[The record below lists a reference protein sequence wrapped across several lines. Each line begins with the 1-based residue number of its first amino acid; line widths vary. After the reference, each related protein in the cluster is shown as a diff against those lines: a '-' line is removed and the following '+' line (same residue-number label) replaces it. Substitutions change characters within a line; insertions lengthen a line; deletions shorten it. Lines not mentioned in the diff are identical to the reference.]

1 MLTSLTQA
9 QFKGIVSKDETKPV
23 LRNVRYEP
31 RKMADGTGARETGR
45 LIATDGHKLIIFEV
59 RCEKGD
65 KPMTI
70 PVEMFPTKINKAI
83 SDPQFRFKLKGKKI
97 WVEDL
102 VAQREESRIHDDDQY
117 PDVDAVFPK
126 GQPIMEIG
134 MDMVNMKALGES
146 FAALSRDHNNVK
158 LRFYNEIGPVV
169 VEHGTEGSHSIPF
182 KGLIMPVRIDTSS
195 KWSMK
200 AIAPKITKLISS
212 HKAESLLSLNPI
224 REALIHDE
232 EFAPEIDKLLVKL
245 MAKKRAAGLAGKE
258 QVARAVYLAL
268 ESKVDALMEKDGKR
282 KIY

>member
-31 RKMADGTGARETGR
+31 RKLMDGTPARETGR

-70 PVEMFPTKINKAI
+70 PVDMFPVKVNKAVNF
-83 SDPQFRFKLKGKKI
+83 PQFRFKLKGKKI

-102 VAQREESRIHDDDQY
+102 IEKREEGREHDDDQY
-117 PDVDAVFPK
+117 PEVDAVFPQ

-146 FAALSRDHNNVK
+146 FAALASDHNNVK

-169 VEHGTEGSHSIPF
+169 VEHGLEGSHSVPF
-182 KGLIMPVRIDTSS
+182 KGLLMPVRIDTSA

-200 AIAPKITKLISS
+200 AIVPMITKLIGS
-212 HKAESLLSLNPI
+212 HKAESLLKLNPI

-232 EFAPEIDKLLVKL
+232 EFAPEIDKLLAKL

-258 QVARAVYLAL
+258 QVARAVYMAL

-282 KIY
+282 KSY